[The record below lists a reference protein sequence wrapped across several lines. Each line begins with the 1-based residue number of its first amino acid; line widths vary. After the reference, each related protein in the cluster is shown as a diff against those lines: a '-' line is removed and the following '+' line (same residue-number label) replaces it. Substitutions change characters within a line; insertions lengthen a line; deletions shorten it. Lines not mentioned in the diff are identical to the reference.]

1 MTPVAMK
8 PQAQSMEETLLTRN
22 TDHGEDEVIEVAPSK
37 HPNEDTT
44 LKGIECIDEEKHET
58 LLLVQFEEED
68 RSIKPRSRHLG
79 SVTLLHFYL
88 SQF

>member
-8 PQAQSMEETLLTRN
+8 PQAQTMEETLVTRY
-22 TDHGEDEVIEVAPSK
+22 TDHGEDEVIEVASK
-37 HPNEDTT
+37 HPIEDTT
-44 LKGIECIDEEKHET
+44 LKGIECIYEAKHET
-58 LLLVQFEEED
+58 LLLVQFGEED